1 MPSFNG
7 LGTLVNKIDALE
19 VGYLTLM
26 SITLDAMIV
35 QLIIVQ
41 GITFTIGQWI
51 LVLFI
56 QLQESVEVSQMFPHT
71 DEEDMDILLTLEE
84 LIGNTQQLF
93 KHSIIMMIDDNIVPD
108 GC

>member
-1 MPSFNG
+1 MPSFNE

-56 QLQESVEVSQMFPHT
+56 QLQESVEVSQMLPHT
-71 DEEDMDILLTLEE
+71 NEEDMDILLTLEE
-84 LIGNTQQLF
+84 LIGNT
-93 KHSIIMMIDDNIVPD
+93 
-108 GC
+108 